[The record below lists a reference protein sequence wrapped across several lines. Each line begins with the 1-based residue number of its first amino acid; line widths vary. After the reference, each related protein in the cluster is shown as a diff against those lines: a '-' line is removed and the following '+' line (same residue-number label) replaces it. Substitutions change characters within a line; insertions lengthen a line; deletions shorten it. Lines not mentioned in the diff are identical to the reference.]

1 MLGTMSSESSSQLQ
15 HIFFSEFDIKDG
27 VKVVFEIPDAKLKNQ
42 MCEPYII
49 VPKSDPKAT
58 TKHRGSAQLYER
70 IIIINFTANGKLLK
84 LVNFPIEIAD
94 DFYERGCYLFSIG
107 LALTTGNTQVFEAFL
122 RKLASKFKALEL
134 QTRMVS
140 DRNRRSELRKKLTE
154 IFHQIRYRK
163 LCNIDIAGFRISLEL
178 PKYLFYKEPQIIQE
192 WDVPVPLQDLFNL
205 DILCEDMV
213 VTRVAEMCN
222 GQRYVKRIANKLDAD
237 LGPIQLAL
245 QNLLYRKLITII
257 DIFQYSNR
265 YHASSEIHRIS
276 SEPLILIA
284 ACEYVTGQYT
294 RDWMDRLHYLYCD
307 LRRHETLKEFIT
319 RNKLQHFEARKFIT
333 FGLINGLIRR
343 IFGYP
348 IIDSA
353 HVKVN
358 CKHARLLDGRHHLD
372 EICVMLNQSKSK
384 FLSKC
389 PEEVTIIYK

>member
-1 MLGTMSSESSSQLQ
+1 MSSGPSSQLQ

-27 VKVVFEIPDAKLKNQ
+27 VKVVFEIPDAELKEQ

-49 VPKSDPKAT
+49 APKSDPRSTAKQ
-58 TKHRGSAQLYER
+58 RGSAQLYER
-70 IIIINFTANGKLLK
+70 IIIINFEAKGKLMK
-84 LVNFPIEIAD
+84 LVNFPIWIAD

-107 LALTTGNTQVFEAFL
+107 LALTRGNTQIYEAFL

-140 DRNRRSELRKKLTE
+140 DRTRRLELKRKLTE
-154 IFHQIRYRK
+154 IFHQIRYRE

-178 PKYLFYKEPQIIQE
+178 PKYLFYKEPQAIHE
-192 WDVPVPLQDLFNL
+192 YDVPVPLQDLFNL

-213 VTRVAEMCN
+213 VTRVAEMCD
-222 GQRYVKRIANKLDAD
+222 GERYVKRIANKLDAD
-237 LGPIQLAL
+237 LAPIQLAL
-245 QNLLYRKLITII
+245 QNLLHRKLITII

-265 YHASSEIHRIS
+265 YHATSEIYRIS
-276 SEPLILIA
+276 MEPAILVA
-284 ACEYVTGQYT
+284 ACDYIMGHYSRESV
-294 RDWMDRLHYLYCD
+294 DRLHYLYCN
-307 LRRHETLKEFIT
+307 LKRHETLKDFIT
-319 RNKLQHFEARKFIT
+319 RNKLQHLDVRKFIT

-353 HVKVN
+353 HVKVK
-358 CKHARLLDGRHHLD
+358 CKHAELMDGRHHLD
-372 EICVMLNQSKSK
+372 EICVKLNQSKSK